1 MAGTKPDMSCAR
13 VKQYKSSNVGSAER
27 HNERKN
33 DSYENLN
40 VVPERIPMN
49 VHFVDPGVKSYM
61 EILRQME
68 SEGKISLRGLRQ
80 DATLFDEIVIDVNTM
95 YFERNGGYDYAV
107 EFYRTAVD
115 FLKEKFG
122 ENYVISATMHAD
134 EINKAATAELNKDV
148 YHYHLHAIVLPV
160 VEKEIRWSKRCKDP
174 SLRGTVKA
182 VVHQISHSKRWAF
195 NVPQMDENGEPVF
208 RKNGQPK
215 YRPSYSVLQ
224 DELFD
229 YMQNRGYKDFQ
240 RGERGNTVEHLSSLQ
255 YQIEKD
261 TERLA
266 QIEQNIEAAE
276 IRYEPA
282 KETHKTYSEIENA
295 GKKNALTG
303 NYSVSKEDYS
313 QLTALAKEGI
323 SSRAEIGRLNDDVR
337 YYRNRSNRLSNALEQ
352 LQEKYNQLVERC
364 RPFLDALEHFPEV
377 VHRFVEQ
384 VKGLFKE
391 KEAVEKAENDRL
403 QADKEKQ
410 RMERRAKKM
419 DQGWER

>member
-1 MAGTKPDMSCAR
+1 MAGIKPDMSCAR

-49 VHFVDPGVKSYM
+49 VHFVDPGEESYM
-61 EILRQME
+61 DILRRLE
-68 SEGKISLRGLRQ
+68 SEGKVSLRGLRQ

-95 YFERNGGYDYAV
+95 YFERNGGYDYAI
-107 EFYRTAVD
+107 EFYKTAVN
-115 FLKEKFG
+115 FLKGKFG
-122 ENYVISATMHAD
+122 EDYVISATMHAD
-134 EINKAATAELNKDV
+134 EINKAATAELGKDV
-148 YHYHLHAIVLPV
+148 YHYHLHAMVLPV

-174 SLRGTVKA
+174 SLVGTVKA

-195 NVPQMDENGEPVF
+195 NVLQLDDNGEPVF

-229 YMQNRGYKDFQ
+229 YMQEHGYKDFQ
-240 RGERGNTVEHLSSLQ
+240 RGERGSTVEHLSSLQ

-261 TERLA
+261 SERLS
-266 QIEQNIEAAE
+266 QIEQNIQATE

-282 KETHKTYSEIENA
+282 KEAQKTYNEIENA
-295 GKKNALTG
+295 GRRNVLTG
-303 NYSVSKEDYS
+303 NYSVSKEDYD

-323 SSRAEIGRLNDDVR
+323 TSRAEIGRLKDDVR
-337 YYRNRSNRLSNALEQ
+337 YYQNRSYRLSNALDQ
-352 LQEKYNQLVERC
+352 LQEKYDQLVERC

-377 VHRFVEQ
+377 VHKFVDL
-384 VKGLFKE
+384 VKGLFRE
-391 KEAVEKAENDRL
+391 KEAVEKAERERIL
-403 QADKEKQ
+403 AEKETQ
-410 RMERRAKKM
+410 RAERRAKNK
-419 DQGWER
+419 DRGWER